1 MQNMAIKPL
10 SIDAKYW
17 DNLTIQDS
25 DLEIIYNHLLEI
37 ETPQDSQELTAVL
50 IDERIKQE
58 KKVLENDKLAG
69 STIYLPKNHYQ
80 VDQHLVFPTLNWQ
93 KGKVTGIREGHNPEL
108 LPFDVIEVVLDS
120 GDKYYFAAGIENH
133 ILNQPVS
140 VNLNDQNLDSKY
152 VIEKYGEWLANQL
165 TNRLENNPDLVCIAG
180 KWFPKALLVDVNV
193 GYLNL
198 AEALLEMESG
208 KPLSTKTILE
218 QIELPT
224 DVNSKLTEFSLNLAL
239 QQDSRFDEVGPA
251 GEILW
256 FLKRLEPEWV
266 QQTPSYLK
274 FATITYDHAHI
285 NDLIKVIEN
294 EVQDELEIDE
304 SPSKDV
310 NEATISLIFP
320 HWRSGTLPLPGQIRR
335 LFPTAYEA
343 PRVLFTFVDGDSG
356 HKFFGWVVR
365 SYRYVFGLQDWY
377 AAQGLIPGSLIHI
390 IRGKNRGEVIIK
402 AEKKRAAREWIRT
415 ALIGAD
421 GGIVF
426 AMLKQLVS
434 ANYNERMAI
443 VIPDLQALEKIWEQS
458 SRQRGALDQVVL
470 TMMKELTKLSPQG
483 HVHVQ
488 ELYATVNMVRRC
500 PPGPILSILVEQ
512 PWAKHLGDLYFR
524 LDENYQEGQR
534 Q

>member
-1 MQNMAIKPL
+1 MVIKPL
-10 SIDAKYW
+10 SIDEKYW

-25 DLEIIYNHLLEI
+25 DLEIIYSHLLEI
-37 ETPQDSQELTAVL
+37 ETPQDSQELIAVL

-58 KKVLENDKLAG
+58 KKALVSDKLAG
-69 STIYLPKNHYQ
+69 NTIYLPKNHYQ
-80 VDQHLVFPTLNWQ
+80 VGQHLVFPILDWQ
-93 KGKVTGIREGHNPEL
+93 IGKVTAIREGHNPEL
-108 LPFDVIEVVLDS
+108 ESFDVVEIILDS
-120 GDKYYFAAGIENH
+120 GDKHYFAAGIVNH

-140 VNLNDQNLDSKY
+140 INLSDANLDNKY
-152 VIEKYGEWLANQL
+152 VNQKYSEQLSIQL
-165 TNRLENNPDLVCIAG
+165 TTSLENNPDLVCIAG

-208 KPLSTKTILE
+208 KPLTTKTILE

-239 QQDSRFDEVGPA
+239 QQDGRFDEVGPA
-251 GEILW
+251 GEIFW

-266 QQTPSYLK
+266 QQTPPYLT
-274 FATITYDHAHI
+274 FLTIKYDHTRVE
-285 NDLIKVIEN
+285 DLVIVVEN
-294 EVQDELEIDE
+294 EVQDELEIE
-304 SPSKDV
+304 GPSSRDV
-310 NEATISLIFP
+310 NEAIISLIFP
-320 HWRSGTLPLPGQIRR
+320 HWRSGTLPLTTRIRR

-356 HKFFGWVVR
+356 QKFYGWVVR
-365 SYRYVFGLQDWY
+365 SSRYVYGLKDWY
-377 AAQGLIPGSLIHI
+377 ATQGLVPGSLVHI
-390 IRGKNRGEVIIK
+390 IRSKNRGEVIIK

-426 AMLKQLVS
+426 ANLKQLIS

-458 SRQRGALDQVVL
+458 SRQRGTLGQVVL

-483 HVHVQ
+483 HVHAQ
-488 ELYATVNMVRRC
+488 ELYAAVNMVRRC

-524 LDENYQEGQR
+524 LDESYQEEQR

>member
-1 MQNMAIKPL
+1 MAIKPL
-10 SIDAKYW
+10 SIDEKYW
-17 DNLTIQDS
+17 DNLTIHDS

-37 ETPQDSQELTAVL
+37 ETPQESQELIAVL

-58 KKVLENDKLAG
+58 KKALESDKLAG

-80 VDQHLVFPTLNWQ
+80 VGQQLVFPILDWQ
-93 KGKVTGIREGHNPEL
+93 KGQVTSIREGHNPEL
-108 LPFDVIEVVLDS
+108 EPFDVITIVLDS
-120 GDKYYFAAGIENH
+120 GEKHNFAAGIANH

-140 VNLNDQNLDSKY
+140 INLSDPNLDNKY
-152 VIEKYGEWLANQL
+152 VYKKYHEQLANQL
-165 TNRLENNPDLVCIAG
+165 TTQLENNSDLVCIAG

-198 AEALLEMESG
+198 AEALLEMEAG
-208 KPLSTKTILE
+208 KPLTTKTILE

-239 QQDSRFDEVGPA
+239 QQDDRFDEVGPA

-256 FLKRLEPEWV
+256 FLKRLEPEGV
-266 QQTPSYLK
+266 QQVPSYLK
-274 FATITYDHAHI
+274 FSPIPYDPSHVQ
-285 NDLIKVIEN
+285 DLVNVIES
-294 EVQDELEIDE
+294 EVQDELEIE
-304 SPSKDV
+304 GPPASEV

-320 HWRSGTLPLPGQIRR
+320 HWRSGTLPLTPQIMQ

-343 PRVLFTFVDGDSG
+343 PRVLFPFVDGDSG
-356 HKFFGWVVR
+356 QKFYGWVVR
-365 SYRYVFGLQDWY
+365 PSKYVFGLQDWY
-377 AAQGLIPGSLIHI
+377 AAQGLITGSLVHI

-426 AMLKQLVS
+426 ANLKQLVS

-458 SRQRGALDQVVL
+458 NRQRGTLDHVVL

-483 HVHVQ
+483 HVHAQ
-488 ELYATVNMVRRC
+488 ELYTAVNMVRRC

-512 PWAKHLGDLYFR
+512 SWAKHLGDLYFR
-524 LDENYQEGQR
+524 LDESYQEEQK

>member
-1 MQNMAIKPL
+1 MHNMAIKPL
-10 SIDAKYW
+10 SIDEKYW
-17 DNLTIQDS
+17 DNLTIQES

-37 ETPQDSQELTAVL
+37 ETPQDSQELISVL

-58 KKVLENDKLAG
+58 KKALESDKLAG
-69 STIYLPKNHYQ
+69 SIIYLPKNHYQ
-80 VDQHLVFPTLNWQ
+80 AGQQLVFPILNWE
-93 KGKVTGIREGHNPEL
+93 KGNVTNSREGHNPDL
-108 LPFDVIEVVLDS
+108 GPFEVIEVVLAS
-120 GDKYYFAAGIENH
+120 GEKHFFAAGVAEH
-133 ILNQPVS
+133 VLNQPVTI
-140 VNLNDQNLDSKY
+140 NLSDPNLDNKY
-152 VIEKYGEWLANQL
+152 VKNKFSDQLASQL
-165 TNRLENNPDLVCIAG
+165 TTRLENNPDLVCIAG

-208 KPLSTKTILE
+208 KPLTTKTILE

-239 QQDSRFDEVGPA
+239 QLDERFDEVGPA

-266 QQTPSYLK
+266 QEIPLYLK
-274 FATITYDHAHI
+274 FSSITYDQTRVADMV
-285 NDLIKVIEN
+285 NVIEN
-294 EVQDELEIDE
+294 EVQDELEIKEPAARDG
-304 SPSKDV
+304 
-310 NEATISLIFP
+310 NEAIISLIFP
-320 HWRSGTLPLPGQIRR
+320 HLRCGTLPLTSQIRR

-356 HKFFGWVVR
+356 QKFYGWVVR
-365 SYRYVFGLQDWY
+365 SSRYVFGLRDWY
-377 AAQGLIPGSLIHI
+377 TAQGLVPGSLVHI
-390 IRGKNRGEVIIK
+390 IRSKNRGEVIIK

-426 AMLKQLVS
+426 ANLKQLVS

-458 SRQRGALDQVVL
+458 NRQRGTLEQVVL

-483 HVHVQ
+483 HVHAQ
-488 ELYATVNMVRRC
+488 ELYAAVNMVRRC

-512 PWAKHLGDLYFR
+512 SWAKHLGDLYFR
-524 LDENYQEGQR
+524 LDESFQEEQK